1 MQKSA
6 IVLGMLLTAA
16 SAQADWFGADCDHK
30 LPRRL
35 TTPSAGVERIV
46 IIGRAG
52 TLRVEGRAGVS
63 EIVAS
68 GTACSSDEE
77 FLQDMNLY
85 ASKRGGE
92 LRIEAKIP
100 EKHIMFGSFSAA
112 LDFTVIVPANVVIS
126 VEDGSGETE
135 ILNVASADIED
146 GSGDLTIRGVRGDL
160 RVTDGSGALE
170 IENVSGN
177 VRVEDG
183 SGEMNIRRIEGTVTV
198 EDGSGSIDI
207 RNVKRDVLIEEDGS
221 GSIDVSDVVGNFTVR
236 DDGTGGISHDRIGG
250 RVQLPREDR

>member
-16 SAQADWFGADCDHK
+16 SAQADWFGGDCDQK

-46 IIGRAG
+46 IVGRAG
-52 TLRVEGRAGVS
+52 SLKVEGRPGVS

-68 GTACSSDEE
+68 GTACSSDDE
-77 FLQDMNLY
+77 FLQDMNLV

-100 EKHIMFGSFSAA
+100 ERHVMFGSFSAA
-112 LDFTVIVPANVVIS
+112 LDFTVIVPANVPLSI
-126 VEDGSGETE
+126 EDGSGETE
-135 ILNVASADIED
+135 ILNVAGMDIED
-146 GSGDLTIRGVRGDL
+146 GSGDLTIKGVRGDL
-160 RVTDGSGALE
+160 RVTDGSGSLE
-170 IENVSGN
+170 IEDVSGS

-183 SGEMNIRRIEGTVTV
+183 SGEMDIRRVDGSVTI
-198 EDGSGSIDI
+198 EDGSGSIDV
-207 RNVKRDVLIEEDGS
+207 RNVKRDVVIEEDGS
-221 GSIDVSDVVGNFTVR
+221 GSIDVSDVGGNFTVR
-236 DDGTGGISHDRIGG
+236 DDGSGGISHDRVAG
-250 RVQLPREDR
+250 RVQLPRDDD